1 MNNTGATGTTIQEN
15 MTKANLNWSVRSENL
30 VTASTALPV
39 DGKVIIRN
47 DNNVILGT
55 HGKDYPIYQNE
66 QLFELLYNIT
76 QSTGLELHSGGSFG
90 LGKKVFVQFKSNDLK
105 IGNDLVRGFLTGINS
120 FDGSTSLCFGASS
133 LTVSCSNTFYGVMK
147 GLENKVK
154 HTKNML
160 IRLDDVLKRI
170 DQSLI
175 EEKIIFDHIK
185 RFSEVKM
192 TQAQMD
198 RVVRLMLDIP
208 KETSLTDFDALSTRK
223 QNQIATFK
231 TAAGIEIADKG
242 ENLWGLFSGV
252 TRFTSHH
259 IGGKKDSEEHKMFGR
274 YGDKEKQVFSELALL
289 VQ

>member
-1 MNNTGATGTTIQEN
+1 MENTGTTIKEN
-15 MTKANLNWSVRSENL
+15 MKKTGLDWSVRSENL
-30 VTASTALPV
+30 ITASTGLAV
-39 DGKVIIRN
+39 EGKAIVRN
-47 DNNVILGT
+47 DNNTILGV
-55 HGKDYPIYQNE
+55 HGSDYQAYQNE

-76 QSTGLELHSGGSFG
+76 KQTGLELHTGGCFG
-90 LGKKVFVQFKSNDLK
+90 LGKKVYVQFKSDDLK

-133 LTVSCSNTFYGVMK
+133 FTVSCSNTFYGVMK

-160 IRLDDVLKRI
+160 IRLDDVLRRI

-175 EEKIIFDHIK
+175 EEKVIFDHIK

-198 RVVRLMLDIP
+198 NVIRLMLDIP
-208 KETSLTDFDALSTRK
+208 KETSLTDFNALSTRK

-252 TRFTSHH
+252 TRYTTHNL
-259 IGGKKDSEEHKMFGR
+259 GGKKSGEEHKMFGR
-274 YGDKEKQVFSELALL
+274 YGQKEKQVFSNFAQL
-289 VQ
+289 VKD